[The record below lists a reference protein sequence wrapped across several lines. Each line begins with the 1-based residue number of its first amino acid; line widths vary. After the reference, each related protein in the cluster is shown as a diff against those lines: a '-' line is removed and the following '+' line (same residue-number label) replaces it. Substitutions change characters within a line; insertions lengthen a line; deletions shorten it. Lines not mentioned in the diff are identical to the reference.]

1 MPDSGKLSFLRWC
14 AILVLNKERGEIVK
28 TFGDLQKT
36 IKKSKA
42 IQGFNK
48 FGMLDLSKLSPNLI
62 APNINQCFFF

>member
-1 MPDSGKLSFLRWC
+1 
-14 AILVLNKERGEIVK
+14 LVLNKERGEIVK

-48 FGMLDLSKLSPNLI
+48 FGMLDFVKAFSQSTSAKYKSV
-62 APNINQCFFF
+62 FFLLTNPEDI